1 VHVDLA
7 LPGPI
12 DVTGQRLLRERLIAG
27 QLLGELALSNP
38 LLTQRVKEEGFVSLE
53 RLARLDATDLAE
65 RLGVRREQAEQV
77 VSTFQGYLLA
87 RGERGPELAL
97 LGKGQALERRLSA
110 LEASA
115 EQFDR
120 ACDGEDSEARRL
132 ARRQRQSD
140 VLQLNLLLA
149 ERGEASILGELE
161 RCSVQGKIER
171 LKRWLTELTAS

>member
-1 VHVDLA
+1 
-7 LPGPI
+7 
-12 DVTGQRLLRERLIAG
+12 
-27 QLLGELALSNP
+27 
-38 LLTQRVKEEGFVSLE
+38 
-53 RLARLDATDLAE
+53 
-65 RLGVRREQAEQV
+65 VRREQADQI

-87 RGERGPELAL
+87 RSQRGPERVL
-97 LGKGQALERRLSA
+97 LGKGQALERRLAA

-115 EQFDR
+115 EQFER
-120 ACDGEDSEARRL
+120 ASDGEDPEARRI
-132 ARRQRQSD
+132 ARRQRQAD